1 MSDFDDNW
9 QIKGSSDPAT
19 PDIQPNQVFQPA
31 QAPSVPT
38 YQPQQ
43 AATPQAAHAV
53 PTYQLQAAPVAPV
66 QPQQPVQQVPQYQQP
81 VYQTP
86 VTQPV
91 YQTAPVYQGVQPMPQ
106 GYGYAVQQPTI
117 YQQPVDYAA
126 FAAERDKNLAECQKM
141 INHFSP
147 KVDIFQ
153 KYEKLN
159 KDIEKFAQTSVSP
172 LVWGI
177 LVSLLGIGI
186 LVTGIFNVKYD
197 ANRIGYYIMSAVVL
211 LFGTGLIAMFVIK
224 KVMRKK
230 KIEKYIVEAGELSTQ
245 LTLIYNG
252 YGECP
257 LAPEYV
263 DPRLI
268 FKIQQLILAGRCAT
282 ISDSLNMLITYQRN
296 FHRIEAAKAQ
306 FAATTAERY
315 EGKPA
320 FFNAVSYFNLR

>member
-19 PDIQPNQVFQPA
+19 PDIQPNQVTAPQPA
-31 QAPSVPT
+31 PAVPT
-38 YQPQQ
+38 YQPQK
-43 AATPQAAHAV
+43 APAV
-53 PTYQLQAAPVAPV
+53 PTYQPQTAPQPQAAPAVPTY
-66 QPQQPVQQVPQYQQP
+66 QPQQPVQQVPYQQVP
-81 VYQTP
+81 VQ
-86 VTQPV
+86 QPV
-91 YQTAPVYQGVQPMPQ
+91 YQTAPVYHAPQPISQ
-106 GYGYAVQQPTI
+106 SSYGYAVQQPAI
-117 YQQPVDYAA
+117 YQQPVDYAT
-126 FAAERDKNLAECQKM
+126 FAAERDKNLFELQKM
-141 INHFSP
+141 ISHFSP
-147 KVDIFQ
+147 KIDVFQ

-159 KDIEKFAQTSVSP
+159 SDIVKCSQTSVSP

-177 LVSLLGIGI
+177 LVSLFGIGI
-186 LVTGIFNVKYD
+186 LITGIVNVKYD
-197 ANRIGYYIMSAVVL
+197 ANRIGYYIMAIIVL
-211 LFGTGLIAMFVIK
+211 LFGAGLGAMYVIK
-224 KVMRKK
+224 KVTRKK

-263 DPRLI
+263 DPRLL
-268 FKIQQLILAGRCAT
+268 FKLQQLIVAGRCAT

-296 FHRIEAAKAQ
+296 FHKIEAAKAQ
-306 FAATTAERY
+306 FSATTAERY